1 MKHPPV
7 TLLGKKY
14 TMKDLESWVSCVLSS
29 RSGLDDEQDQ
39 RLACE
44 VVRNYDKVYSVGEE
58 VSSVFIDENPEWGK
72 RGNLCFHVAFESGH
86 TLTVARKKVVRSCF
100 DSEKTEERRRIEKLY
115 ANMREEVH
123 TFIGEFKKDRCDGGY
138 WKCELCSEHSNIREN
153 VHVDHDW
160 EFRFMVEKFKEL
172 QNDYAWDTEVHPP
185 AEWEAWHNENA
196 KLRILCKSC
205 NLRRKRPK
213 KLA

>member
-7 TLLGKKY
+7 TFLGKQF
-14 TMKDLESWVSCVLSS
+14 TMKDLESWASRVLSS

-44 VVRNYDKVYSVGEE
+44 IVRNYDKVYSVGEE
-58 VSSVFIDENPEWGK
+58 VSSVLVGQHPDWG
-72 RGNLCFHVAFESGH
+72 GGDNLCFHVAFESGH

-100 DSEKTEERRRIEKLY
+100 DPEKTKERRRLEKLY
-115 ANMREEVH
+115 ANMRNVVH
-123 TFIGEFKKDRCDGGY
+123 RFVGEFKKDQCVDGH
-138 WKCELCSEHSNIREN
+138 WKCELCSECSSDREK
-153 VHVDHDW
+153 VHADHVW

-172 QNDYAWDTEVHPP
+172 YSDYAWDTEVRPP
-185 AEWEAWHNENA
+185 AEWEGWHNENA
-196 KLRILCKSC
+196 KLRMLCKSC

-213 KLA
+213 A